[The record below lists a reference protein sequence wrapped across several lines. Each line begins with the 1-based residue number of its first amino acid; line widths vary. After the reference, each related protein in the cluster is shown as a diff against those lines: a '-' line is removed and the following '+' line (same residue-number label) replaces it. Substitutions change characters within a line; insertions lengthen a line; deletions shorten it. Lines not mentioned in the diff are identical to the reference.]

1 MYWVIALAIVIFSV
15 LTVTTRKILR
25 SATYLLFVLFA
36 TAALYFKL
44 DYEFLG
50 AVQIAVY
57 AGGIV
62 VLFVFSILLTSH
74 PGDNTARLVSKKRVL
89 GLVAGIATLVVAG
102 WALLSRC
109 AEMASRL
116 PIMDNP
122 SMHRIG
128 ETLMGTQAKGRI
140 SASFR
145 GCQRP
150 ASGMYNRWR
159 HSRPQKISCYGNYD
173 DILSHTV
180 AADVLLRR
188 IWLRHTQ
195 KHDSDADIA

>member
-1 MYWVIALAIVIFSV
+1 MYWVIALSIVIFSV

-44 DYEFLG
+44 DFEFLG

-74 PGDNTARLVSKKRVL
+74 PGDNTSRLVSKKRLL
-89 GLVAGIATLVVAG
+89 GLVAGVATLVVAG
-102 WALLSRC
+102 WALVSRC
-109 AEMASRL
+109 ADMAAQL

-122 SMHRIG
+122 TMHQIG
-128 ETLMGTQAKGRI
+128 ETLMGTAQGQYLLPFEAI
-140 SASFR
+140 S
-145 GCQRP
+145 
-150 ASGMYNRWR
+150 
-159 HSRPQKISCYGNYD
+159 
-173 DILSHTV
+173 
-180 AADVLLRR
+180 VLLLACIIGGVVIAR
-188 IWLRHTQ
+188 
-195 KHDSDADIA
+195 KH